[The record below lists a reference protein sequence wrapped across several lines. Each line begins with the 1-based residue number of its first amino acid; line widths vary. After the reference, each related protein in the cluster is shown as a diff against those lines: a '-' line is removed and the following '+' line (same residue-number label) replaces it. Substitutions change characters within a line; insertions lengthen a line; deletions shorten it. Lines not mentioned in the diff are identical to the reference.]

1 MLQFSEHQMK
11 LLEKRYTKGRE
22 TPEEMVDRV
31 AGFLAGDD
39 DDKYDMYSKLMDLNW
54 FWPNS
59 PTLMNADRPL
69 GQLSACFVLPVE
81 DDMHGI
87 FKSVHDA
94 AMIHRSGGGT
104 GFSFSRL
111 RPKGDI
117 VHTTGGEASGPIS
130 FMRVFDEAT
139 NTVKQG
145 GMRRG
150 ANMGILR
157 IDHPDIMEF
166 IKCKHIDG
174 VISNFNLSIAVT
186 NDFMD
191 KLLNGVATYDLINP
205 RNGEVVGQESVD
217 KVWNLLVEQA
227 WLNGE
232 PGIVFIDRVN
242 ELAPHDELIEST
254 NPCGEQPLLPYES
267 CNLGSIN
274 LSQMVVGTF
283 DAINHHN
290 PLTLAKDGIDWLR
303 LEHVVKW
310 AVEFLNDVI
319 DKNEFPL
326 PEIEKKTKEHRK
338 IGLGVMGWHDM
349 LIQLGIP
356 YDSEVAVK
364 LAEEVMKFIND
375 KAHEFSNG
383 RNAACTTIA
392 PTGSISIIAGTSS
405 GIEPIFAREVVRR
418 QADMEV
424 VVKHPLWEKM
434 GEPEDKLHLFK
445 EANDIGWQWHVA
457 HQAAFQKHVD
467 NAISKTINFA
477 SDATVDDVAAA
488 YIKAYEQGC
497 KGITVYRDGSREGQT
512 LEKADKVK
520 EDKVEKGSKRPRPEW
535 TYGATKKV
543 PIACGKLFITVN
555 HDDVGVSEVFVE
567 TGKYGGCSSQ
577 SEGLA
582 RMISLALR
590 SGTDI
595 DEIIDQLKGVQCK
608 ACLARDD
615 VSVKSCPDAVA
626 GAITEILE
634 GNNKVGRIKVKTAP
648 AAKIPEG
655 SITTA
660 KIYEGSIDGVTL
672 CPECGTKLDNGE
684 GCLTCRGCGWSK
696 CS

>member
-1 MLQFSEHQMK
+1 MQFNEYQMK

-22 TPEEMVDRV
+22 TPQEMIERV
-31 AGFLAGDD
+31 ARFLAGDD
-39 DDKYDMYSKLMDLNW
+39 DNKYCKYCELMEKNL

-59 PTLMNADRPL
+59 PTLMNAGRPL

-94 AMIHRSGGGT
+94 AIIHRSGGGT

-117 VHTTGGEASGPIS
+117 VNTTGGEASGPIS
-130 FMRVFDEAT
+130 FMKVFDEAT
-139 NTVKQG
+139 NTIKQG

-150 ANMGILR
+150 ANMGMLR
-157 IDHPDIMEF
+157 IDHPDIIEF

-174 VISNFNLSIAVT
+174 VISNFNLSVAVT
-186 NDFMD
+186 NDFMEG
-191 KLLNGVATYDLINP
+191 LLNGRETYDLINP
-205 RNGEVVGQESVD
+205 RNGEVVRQESIA
-217 KVWNLLVEQA
+217 KVWDMLVKQA

-232 PGIVFIDRVN
+232 PGIVFIDRIN
-242 ELAPHDELIEST
+242 ESAPHDELIEST

-290 PLTLAKDGIDWLR
+290 PLSLAKEGIDWLK

-319 DKNEFPL
+319 DKNKFPL
-326 PEIEKKTKEHRK
+326 PEIEKKTKEYRK

-356 YDSEVAVK
+356 YDSEVAIK

-383 RNAACTTIA
+383 RNAVCTTIA

-445 EANDIGWQWHVA
+445 EANDINWQWHVA

-477 SDATVDDVAAA
+477 SDATVDDVATA

-497 KGITVYRDGSREGQT
+497 KGITVYRDGSREGQV

-520 EDKVEKGSKRPRPEW
+520 KDKGNKRPRPEW
-535 TYGATKKV
+535 TCGATKKV

-555 HDDVGVSEVFVE
+555 HDDVGVCEVFVE

-595 DEIIDQLKGVQCK
+595 NEIIDQLKDVQCK
-608 ACLARDD
+608 ACLVGDD
-615 VSVKSCPDAVA
+615 VSVKSCPDAIA
-626 GAITEILE
+626 GAIAEILD
-634 GNNKVGRIKVKTAP
+634 NNDKVGRIGVQKAV
-648 AAKIPEG
+648 
-655 SITTA
+655 
-660 KIYEGSIDGVTL
+660 DGANL
-672 CPECGTKLDNGE
+672 CPECGTELDNGE

-696 CS
+696 CN